1 MNMKAMLYLI
11 AVEFNIWYELD
22 KGIYTDEPVF
32 TKTLQFVRDNK
43 LK

>member
-1 MNMKAMLYLI
+1 MIRDGATTL
-11 AVEFNIWYELD
+11 FDIWYELD